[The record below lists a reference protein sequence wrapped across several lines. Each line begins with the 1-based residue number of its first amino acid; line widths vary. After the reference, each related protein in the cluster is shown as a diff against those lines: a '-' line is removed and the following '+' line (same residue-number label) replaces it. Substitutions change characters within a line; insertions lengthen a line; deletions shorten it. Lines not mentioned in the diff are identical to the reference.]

1 MNPTQLLSIKGLHI
15 SVCNKSKT
23 KNLPKTN
30 KRNDSLKCRAAE
42 EANVMLGYA
51 AKFRSLR
58 YE

>member
-1 MNPTQLLSIKGLHI
+1 MNPTQLLSIKGLHR
-15 SVCNKSKT
+15 VCNKLKT